1 MILLLNIINSFIL
14 LKQICYFLD
23 TLLTLTQKLNTFL
36 LLSLSIFLYQKLAS
50 FHLITML
57 KSKSSQIHSK
67 LSLSLLLFF
76 CQLYLYMRS
85 NINSSIMLISFL
97 RLILFFLSNWLNDNR
112 KFWKHWSVEICP
124 AVISLNMLLRI
135 NFCISSCQ
143 LVDIPASLQFNRDH
157 SYMLTIGLLLITF
170 CLFDFFKL
178 LYFFHYL

>member
-76 CQLYLYMRS
+76 CQLYLYIRS
-85 NINSSIMLISFL
+85 NI
-97 RLILFFLSNWLNDNR
+97 R

-135 NFCISSCQ
+135 NFCISSFQ

-170 CLFDFFKL
+170 CLFNFFKL
-178 LYFFHYL
+178 LCPFHYL

>member
-1 MILLLNIINSFIL
+1 LILLLNIINSFIL

-76 CQLYLYMRS
+76 CQLYLYIRS
-85 NINSSIMLISFL
+85 NI
-97 RLILFFLSNWLNDNR
+97 R

-135 NFCISSCQ
+135 NFCISSFQ

-170 CLFDFFKL
+170 CLFNFFKL
-178 LYFFHYL
+178 LCPFHYL